1 MIQIAPSIL
10 SCDFTKLGE
19 EIRAVEH
26 AGADAIHIDVMDGQF
41 VPNISIG
48 VPIVKAVR
56 SVTTLP
62 LDCHLMINTP
72 ERMIAAFATA
82 DADWISV
89 HVEACDLVTVLP
101 AIRKLGCKAGA
112 VINPST
118 PLAQLL
124 PHVALADY
132 ILVMSVNPGFAG
144 QSLIPECIEK
154 ARELSA
160 YLTQHRLNIPIQI
173 DGGITI
179 TNAAQAKAAG
189 ASILVAAS
197 AIFQSGDY
205 QKAITTLRAGC

>member
-10 SCDFTKLGE
+10 SCDFTTLGE
-19 EIRAVEH
+19 EIRAVER
-26 AGADAIHIDVMDGQF
+26 AGADIIHIDVMDGQF

-48 VPIVKAVR
+48 VPIVKTVR

-82 DADWISV
+82 GADWISV
-89 HVEACDLVTVLP
+89 HVEACDLATVLP

-112 VINPST
+112 VINPPT
-118 PLAQLL
+118 PLTQLL

-144 QSLIPECIEK
+144 QSLIPECIDK
-154 ARELSA
+154 VRELRA

-173 DGGITI
+173 DGGITT
-179 TNAAQAKAAG
+179 TNAAQAKTAG

-205 QKAITTLRAGC
+205 RKAITDLRNA